1 MLMIIE
7 NGKDHDDF
15 VMIIVMLEQ
24 GPVGINVI
32 INDHDNA
39 QVLEGFRMIIV
50 MMIYE

>member
-1 MLMIIE
+1 MMIFKNIPYADD

-39 QVLEGFRMIIV
+39 
-50 MMIYE
+50 